1 MRKGVAVL
9 GALALGLALAHGPGE
24 KEEGLFR
31 RLAVADGREPMVRVL
46 DEDGRVLGQFTVPG
60 PASLY
65 PLPGGQ
71 YVLAVHR
78 DAGAVSFL
86 FGGLRLEDHGE
97 HKDVKEENPH
107 VAATLRTGPKPT
119 HTFSNGEA
127 LAVFHDGDGTVALFD
142 LRRLG
147 LDFTPRLVAT
157 GGADHGAVVLLGGA
171 LLVGGLERGRVEVY
185 TPAGARVLTLPQA
198 CPRLHGEAVL
208 GGVAA
213 FGCADG
219 VLLVEKQGQGFVGR
233 KVPHPAGTP
242 EGARVSTL
250 TAHPRAG
257 VFVGN
262 FGQAL
267 AFLEPGGSRWEV
279 LPLPARP
286 LRFAFDPEGEALYV
300 LTADGRFHKVDP
312 RARRVVG
319 SLEVMAAPEAAPG
332 LALGHGVAYVADPSR
347 GDVVRVDLE
356 AWRVAARLKVGGAP
370 LHLALFEVEGVKH

>member
-1 MRKGVAVL
+1 MLRSVVLFGALVL
-9 GALALGLALAHGPGE
+9 GLVLAHGRG
-24 KEEGLFR
+24 EEGEGFFR
-31 RLAVADGREPMVRVL
+31 RLAVADGKEAVVRVL
-46 DEDGRVLGQFTVPG
+46 DEEGKLLGQFTVPS
-60 PASLY
+60 PARLY
-65 PLPGGQ
+65 PLSGGQ

-86 FGGLRLEDHGE
+86 FGGFRLEDHGD
-97 HKDVKEENPH
+97 HQDVKEENPY

-119 HTFSNGEA
+119 HIFAHGET
-127 LAVFHDGDGTVALFD
+127 LAVFHDGDGTVVLFD

-157 GGADHGAVVLLGGA
+157 GGADHGAVALLGGA
-171 LLVGGLERGRVEVY
+171 LLVGGLERGRAEVY

-208 GGVAA
+208 GEVAA

-219 VLLVEKQGQGFVGR
+219 VLLVQRQGRGFVGR
-233 KVPHPAGTP
+233 KVPNPAGSP

-267 AFLEPGGSRWEV
+267 AFLEPRESRLEV

-300 LTADGRFHKVDP
+300 LTADGHLHKVDP

-319 SLEVMAAPEAAPG
+319 SLEVMAAPDAAPG

-347 GDVVRVDLE
+347 GEVVRVDLE
-356 AWRVAARLKVGGAP
+356 AWRVTARLKVGGAP
-370 LHLALFEVEGVKH
+370 LYLALFEVVGTKH